1 MTWQILLFQ
10 NYVVIV
16 MGTFLEFFRNYPSVH
31 FSSHF
36 FQIPVTRDKR
46 NSTGRVTD
54 EPQDNEKET
63 LSLRK

>member
-36 FQIPVTRDKR
+36 FQIPVTG
-46 NSTGRVTD
+46 T
-54 EPQDNEKET
+54 KET
-63 LSLRK
+63 QQGLGFSSVVEVFILIP